1 LNAVGYSISVPE
13 VESVKV
19 QLVPNPTTAN
29 AVVRAFGAS
38 VTSVEVYDILGR
50 PVFARSL
57 NAEEVELPSAL
68 WAPGAYFVRLHTA
81 RGVHTA
87 KLIRH

>member
-1 LNAVGYSISVPE
+1 MR
-13 VESVKV
+13 K
-19 QLVPNPTTAN
+19 
-29 AVVRAFGAS
+29 
-38 VTSVEVYDILGR
+38 R
-50 PVFARSL
+50 PVFTSSL

-68 WAPGAYFVRLHTA
+68 WAPGAYFVRLHTE